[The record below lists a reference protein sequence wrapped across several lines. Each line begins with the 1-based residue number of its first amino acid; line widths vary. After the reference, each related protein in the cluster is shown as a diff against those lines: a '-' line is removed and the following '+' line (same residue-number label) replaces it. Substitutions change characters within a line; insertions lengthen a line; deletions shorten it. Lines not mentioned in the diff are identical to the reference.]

1 MACAALAGH
10 NLGFDKVVARLVADD
25 RLNSHNI
32 GPFSLPD
39 RYFSTQRSLLTFLY
53 LYSIVEIEVH
63 GPETPGYGSFI
74 VKTER
79 INPAPPGA
87 VTGQQTYLSF
97 LSSLLRAHGRGS
109 GVHFC

>member
-1 MACAALAGH
+1 M
-10 NLGFDKVVARLVADD
+10 RQI
-25 RLNSHNI
+25 S
-32 GPFSLPD
+32 FSLSPA
-39 RYFSTQRSLLTFLY
+39 FSDPF
-53 LYSIVEIEVH
+53 ICIEIEVH
-63 GPETPGYGSFI
+63 GPETPGYGSFV

-97 LSSLLRAHGRGS
+97 LSSLLRAQGRGS